1 LEATRA
7 RWVWPAILVLC
18 VATAGLGSLALRL
31 DANWDLKNYH
41 YYNAYAFLN
50 GRLGWDVAPAQ
61 LQTYYNP
68 LMDLPFY
75 FLVNAVASPRA
86 VAFAMAATTG
96 IAIFFFLRILTMLFP
111 AGRVEDRFL
120 WIGLSFVI
128 GATGAAGI
136 SVLGSTMNEW
146 PPAMLLM
153 GATWILVSSV
163 ASTGRASTR
172 SMILAGLLVGI
183 AAGLK
188 LTYGVFALALVVALG
203 SIGPARAR
211 LRGVTMLAGFAGL
224 GFLIS
229 YGFWGTIL
237 YREFGNPFFPHFN
250 ALFASPYWETA
261 SLFDLRFGP
270 RGLMQAIAFPLYF
283 ARDSQLVSE
292 VSFRDWRLAVLLVL
306 ASCCLVKFLV
316 LRTQQP
322 ALAAVPADP
331 LVHAWRFLGVFAL
344 ASYLAWLKLFSIYR
358 YLVPLEM
365 IAGPLIVGCA
375 LYLVPGRNARRVAI
389 VILAVLIVGT
399 TRKTSWGRVDFGNR
413 YFDVAVPPVAPNA
426 LVVIGPVEPMAYVIA
441 FMPRDARF
449 VSPNNNFLNVGQGNL
464 LQRRIGDII
473 AKHAGP
479 IYFLEFHTPE
489 HVETALQH
497 YGLVRDKA
505 SCQPIRSN
513 LDDNAMRLCRV
524 ERLRR

>member
-1 LEATRA
+1 VEPTRA
-7 RWVWPAILVLC
+7 RWAWPAVLVIC
-18 VATAGLGSLALRL
+18 VAGAGLGSLVLRL
-31 DANWDLKNYH
+31 DANWDLRNYH

-68 LMDLPFY
+68 LLDLPFY
-75 FLVNAVASPRA
+75 FLVNCIASPRA
-86 VAFAMAATTG
+86 VAFAMGVPTG
-96 IAIFFFLRILTMLFP
+96 IAAFFFLRILTILFP
-111 AGRVEDRFL
+111 AGRVADRFL
-120 WIGLSFVI
+120 WIALSLAI
-128 GATGAAGI
+128 GVTGAAGI

-153 GATWILVSSV
+153 CATWILVSSI
-163 ASTGRASTR
+163 ADTGRASTR
-172 SMILAGLLVGI
+172 AMVLAGLLVGI

-203 SIGPARAR
+203 SHGPARER
-211 LRGVTMLAGFAGL
+211 LRGVAVLAGFVGL
-224 GFLIS
+224 GFVLS
-229 YGFWGTIL
+229 YGFWGAIL
-237 YREFGNPFFPHFN
+237 QREFGNPFFPYFN
-250 ALFASPYWETA
+250 SLFASPYWETA
-261 SLFDLRFGP
+261 SLFDRRFGP

-306 ASCCLVKFLV
+306 SSCCLVKLLV
-316 LRTQQP
+316 MRSRRP
-322 ALAAVPADP
+322 AASLDP
-331 LVHAWRFLGVFAL
+331 LAHAWRFLAVFAL
-344 ASYLAWLKLFSIYR
+344 AGYLAWLKLFAIYR

-375 LYLVPGRNARRVAI
+375 LYLVPGKSARRVAI
-389 VILAVLIVGT
+389 VILALLIVGA
-399 TRKTSWGRVDFGNR
+399 TRKTSWGRADFGDR

-426 LVVIGPVEPMAYVIA
+426 LVIMGPVEPMAYVIP

-449 VSPNNNFLNVGQGNL
+449 VSPNNNFLHVGQGNL

-473 AKHAGP
+473 AKHSGP
-479 IYFLEFHTPE
+479 IYFLDVRTPE
-489 HVETALQH
+489 HAETALQH

-524 ERLRR
+524 ERLPR

>member
-1 LEATRA
+1 MDVRRVT
-7 RWVWPAILVLC
+7 PAVLVLC
-18 VATAGLGSLALRL
+18 VVGAGLASLTLRL
-31 DANWDLKNYH
+31 DSNWDLKNYH

-68 LMDLPFY
+68 LLDLPFY
-75 FLVNAVASPRA
+75 FLVNAVGSPRA

-96 IAIFFFLRILTMLFP
+96 IAAFFFLRILTVLFP
-111 AGRVEDRFL
+111 AGKVEDRFL

-128 GATGAAGI
+128 GVTGATGI

-146 PPAMLLM
+146 PPTMLLM
-153 GATWILVSSV
+153 ASAWILVTSI
-163 ASTGRASTR
+163 ATTGGASTR
-172 SMILAGLLVGI
+172 AMVLAGLLAGI

-188 LTYGVFALALVVALG
+188 LTYGVFALALIVALG
-203 SIGPARAR
+203 AIGPPRAR
-211 LRGVTMLAGFAGL
+211 LRSVAVLVSFTGL
-224 GFLIS
+224 GFLLS

-237 YREFGNPFFPHFN
+237 YREFGNPFFPYFN
-250 ALFASPYWETA
+250 TIFASPYWERA
-261 SLFDLRFGP
+261 SLMGNQFGP
-270 RGLMQAIAFPLYF
+270 RDVLQAIAFPLYF

-292 VSFRDWRLAVLLVL
+292 VSFRDWRLAALLVL

-316 LRTQQP
+316 IRRRTP
-322 ALAAVPADP
+322 AGTAANPLAT
-331 LVHAWRFLGVFAL
+331 AWRFIAVFAL
-344 ASYLAWLKLFSIYR
+344 AAYLAWLQLFAIYR

-365 IAGPLIVGCA
+365 LAGPLTVACA

-389 VILAVLIVGT
+389 VILAVLIVGS
-399 TRKTSWGRVDFGNR
+399 TRKAGWGRIDFGTR
-413 YFDVAVPPVAPNA
+413 YFDVAVPAVAPNA
-426 LVVIGPVEPMAYVIA
+426 LVIVGPVEPMAYVIP

-449 VSPNNNFLNVGQGNL
+449 VSPSNNFLRVSQGNL

-473 AKHAGP
+473 AGHAGP
-479 IYFLEFHTPE
+479 IYFLDFHAPE
-489 HVETALQH
+489 QVETALQH
-497 YGLVRDKA
+497 YGLARDKS